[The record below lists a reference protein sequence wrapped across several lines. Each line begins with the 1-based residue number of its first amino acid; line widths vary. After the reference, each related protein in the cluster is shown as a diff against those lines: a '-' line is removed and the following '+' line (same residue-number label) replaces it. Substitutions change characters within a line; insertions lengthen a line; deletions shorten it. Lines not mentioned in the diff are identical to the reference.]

1 MGTYRFQDLIVWQKA
16 IRLVEMSY
24 GVANSLPPYER
35 YALADQIRRT
45 AVSIPSNIAE
55 GSARES
61 KRDYLHFLHIARD
74 SLSEPQYF
82 IHLAHRLGYLETAEA
97 EIFIGKT
104 KQTFACLH
112 GLVQAVEKESGK
124 FVNLVTAAASLFAL
138 ALVSKSPFLV
148 VM

>member
-55 GSARES
+55 GQKRLNRAETVQFSGIALGSAAE
-61 KRDYLHFLHIARD
+61 
-74 SLSEPQYF
+74 
-82 IHLAHRLGYLETAEA
+82 LETQLILCQNLHDSNVEEA
-97 EIFIGKT
+97 LLLLTEVAKMLT
-104 KQTFACLH
+104 
-112 GLVQAVEKESGK
+112 
-124 FVNLVTAAASLFAL
+124 
-138 ALVSKSPFLV
+138 ALVKGLRSKL
-148 VM
+148 